1 MDELEF
7 TPEELANI
15 LAQNAELKKAIG
27 NLWKKVDELKTS
39 LATDIEYLSKQISEW
54 TQTNLQLMKL
64 LTAKTEETERLAQNS
79 SKLIATLD
87 ELKKPLRELELP
99 TTTSSNSSENLPVL
113 AKVSES
119 LSLLNEANNSLAL
132 LTETFL
138 MMDVRDIPG
147 IENRSIGEI
156 FSLACE
162 PKKRPKL
169 QPQEAREKLINDLAK
184 QIMEELKTFLSEK
197 KASPRTQKPIPNP
210 QNPEPKTSTWSFEL
224 ASTTAIL
231 IVCFVG
237 FSLMS
242 GFVGWQIRYW
252 QIQANADFQLG
263 QQILEWNRSVLEKA
277 RQQGKP
283 KTTLWL
289 VPPES
294 ESSKTTLEKSKD

>member
-1 MDELEF
+1 MDKLEF
-7 TPEELANI
+7 SPEELANL

-39 LATDIEYLSKQISEW
+39 LANDLEYLSKQISEW

-99 TTTSSNSSENLPVL
+99 TSKLNDSSENQTALV
-113 AKVSES
+113 KVSES

-132 LTETFL
+132 LTEAFL

-197 KASPRTQKPIPNP
+197 KASPRTQKSIPNP
-210 QNPEPKTSTWSFEL
+210 QNPEPKTSTWNSEEGVVAAVVVGLLGFMCLSCWLGLQIGSMQVKADRDYQQAMGVWEL
-224 ASTTAIL
+224 
-231 IVCFVG
+231 
-237 FSLMS
+237 
-242 GFVGWQIRYW
+242 
-252 QIQANADFQLG
+252 
-263 QQILEWNRSVLEKA
+263 NREQLEKA
-277 RQQGKP
+277 RAEGRQKS
-283 KTTLWL
+283 TIWL
-289 VPPES
+289 VPEYLR
-294 ESSKTTLEKSKD
+294 K